1 MGYAS
6 SPVLSMIMMLFNARL
21 GAWRPNPGAPGR
33 GYWTKSGPT
42 YSVRPFIDEA
52 FGLTNDKNAWVNLS
66 DGGHF
71 ENLGLYEMVLRR
83 CATIVVVDGSQD
95 AAFHFDDLGNATRKI
110 RIDLGI
116 PIEFPDGVPI
126 AKEITAASKHC
137 AVGRIVYSAV
147 DGKGA
152 EPGTLIYIKTSL
164 TGNEPRDVLTYAA
177 ENVAF
182 PHQSTA
188 DQWFDEPQ
196 FESYRRLGFH
206 VVEEIFQFRDDLAS
220 IGQFTNAVR
229 SYLRPPVV
237 ALPPPPA

>member
-1 MGYAS
+1 
-6 SPVLSMIMMLFNARL
+6 
-21 GAWRPNPGAPGR
+21 
-33 GYWTKSGPT
+33 
-42 YSVRPFIDEA
+42 
-52 FGLTNDKNAWVNLS
+52 
-66 DGGHF
+66 
-71 ENLGLYEMVLRR
+71 
-83 CATIVVVDGSQD
+83 
-95 AAFHFDDLGNATRKI
+95 
-110 RIDLGI
+110 
-116 PIEFPDGVPI
+116 
-126 AKEITAASKHC
+126 
-137 AVGRIVYSAV
+137 VYSAV